1 MRFMPKV
8 VVTGPDK
15 VSREFELTR
24 ELTLG
29 RHASNEIQINEE
41 KASRRHCRFRPVN
54 GAVVVEDLDSSNGT
68 KINGRKIS
76 QQALK
81 HGDVILIGQHSIAFV
96 DEANRFDRTVVLPE
110 ISDADVA
117 RAKAAQTS
125 KDRPTAARIPAA
137 VKMQQEERTEMDVHI
152 KPLDEEKWNAERA
165 PKAHE
170 HDPRVIARY
179 VAYGIAGIV
188 VLVIALR
195 FRPTSRPQ
203 DDARP
208 IAPVAVA
215 PQNDP
220 PTPVETETPVPVET
234 AATPPIPTPPDIP
247 AVTVKPPVIPAKD
260 PSILPPPRIPAKK
273 PVVSGPATDFGA
285 ELTQV
290 LAERDRALLSGNYA
304 GARAALNQFIAACSD
319 KAVAERAQKELKS
332 TDQVI
337 DTALEAQLTEARQA
351 AAKSKYRLAT
361 QTCTRLMAQDLQGR
375 FGSEARAILTRIDET
390 AAPRFKDIDTKADA
404 AIRAGHLERAGQL
417 LEAGLDGLGGT
428 RWAELVSTQQL
439 QVLMARGLVR
449 KLEGAREKLAASGKA
464 PTVTLPSRKVNGTL
478 LKVSGAGVDL
488 RAGGV
493 ALSIAFKDMS
503 PVDFEAIQKVLG
515 VGGEMALEEAYFWQ
529 LHDRVPLAQVALE
542 RALQKPEQAGPER
555 AALAVRLVSLLPGQ
569 QNLRL
574 YDFSK
579 WQHQSDWDA
588 LSGSWST
595 ANDRYVLE
603 SPEGG
608 DTALRVSES
617 AALTAR
623 NLRVSFDFELL
634 QPADGAYCAFEFGS
648 EQKAVSL
655 IFAQDSVTLHANLDG
670 PLSQKQPWKLVPAH
684 VDVVVHGES
693 VDVTVNGEK
702 LPSLAVPGI
711 SELKGTVLFRVR
723 EAAAAFDN
731 VVLRNASGQ

>member
-1 MRFMPKV
+1 MPKV

-15 VSREFELTR
+15 VSREFELSR
-24 ELTLG
+24 EMTLG

-54 GAVVVEDLDSSNGT
+54 GAVIVEDLDSSNGT
-68 KINGRKIS
+68 KINGRKVS

-96 DEANRFDRTVVLPE
+96 DEANRFDRTIVLPE

-117 RAKAAQTS
+117 RAKAAQQPS
-125 KDRPTAARIPAA
+125 KDRPTAARLPAA
-137 VKMQQEERTEMDVHI
+137 VKMQQEERTEMEVHI
-152 KPLDEEKWNAERA
+152 KPLDEDKWNAERA
-165 PKAHE
+165 PKKHE
-170 HDPRVIARY
+170 HDPHLIARY
-179 VAYGIAGIV
+179 VAYGVAGII
-188 VLVIALR
+188 VLAIALR
-195 FRPTSRPQ
+195 MRPTSHPQ
-203 DDARP
+203 TDTRP
-208 IAPVAVA
+208 IAPVTPVVK
-215 PQNDP
+215 NDP
-220 PTPVETETPVPVET
+220 PPVESLAPPETTTTPK
-234 AATPPIPTPPDIP
+234 PPIPTPDNP
-247 AVTVKPPVIPAKD
+247 AVTVTPPIIPAKT
-260 PSILPPPRIPAKK
+260 ILPPPRIPPKT
-273 PVVSGPATDFGA
+273 PLVSGPATDFAA
-285 ELTQV
+285 ELTKV
-290 LAERDRALLSGNYA
+290 LTERDRALGSGNYA
-304 GARAALNQFIAACSD
+304 GARAVLNQFIAACSD
-319 KAVAERAQKELKS
+319 KTVAERAQQELKS

-390 AAPRFKDIDTKADA
+390 AAPRFKDIDAKVET
-404 AIRAGHLERAGQL
+404 AIRAGHLERASQL
-417 LEAGLDGLGGT
+417 LEAGLDELGGT
-428 RWAELVSTQQL
+428 RWAEPVSTQQL
-439 QVLMARGLVR
+439 QVLMARGLIR
-449 KLEGAREKLAASGKA
+449 KLEGAREKLAAAGKA
-464 PTVTLPSRKVNGTL
+464 PTLVMPSRKVNGTL
-478 LKVSGAGVDL
+478 LKVSGAGMDL

-493 ALSIAFKDMS
+493 ALSISFKDMS
-503 PVDFEAIQKVLG
+503 PVDFEAMQKTLG
-515 VGGEMALEEAYFWQ
+515 VGGDMALEEAYFWQ
-529 LHDRVPLAQVALE
+529 LYGRDPLAQMALE
-542 RALQKPEQAGPER
+542 RALQNPER

-623 NLRVSFDFELL
+623 NLRVSFDFELQ

-655 IFAQDSVTLHANLDG
+655 LFAQDSITLHANLDG
-670 PLSQKQPWKLVPAH
+670 PLSQKHPWKLAPTH
-684 VDVVVHGES
+684 VDVVVHGEN
-693 VDVTVNGEK
+693 VEVTVNGEK
-702 LPSLAVPGI
+702 LPPLAVPGV

-723 EAAAAFDN
+723 EAAATFDN